1 MQTRTQ
7 GPRFFDAKP
16 HPSVTQSEPGLT
28 PEPPVEGHAGDPLAG
43 TPQGGGEHSKSSANN
58 GRNLVGLMLGA
69 MGVVFGDIGTSP
81 LYALRATVLA
91 TEGGLPNHVAVMG
104 SLSMI
109 FWALILVVT
118 VKYVLI
124 IMRADNNGEGGTLA
138 LAALAHRSP
147 GMTRR
152 IKATIGIGAI
162 VGLALFFGDGMLTP
176 AVTVLSAVEG
186 LKVESHAFAP
196 LVVPL
201 ALVIL
206 VSLFLMQSRGTHK
219 IGWLF
224 GPVML
229 SWFAALA
236 GFGAASLA
244 QTPGILAAINPWY
257 ALVMFLHEPWVAFVS
272 LGAVVLAVAGCEA
285 LYANMGHFGRKP
297 IQYAWLF
304 VALPALLLNYFGQG
318 AALLRHPEQASIAFF
333 SVIPH
338 WAHMPMVVL
347 ATLAA
352 VIVSQAVITGVFSMT
367 QQAVQLGQL
376 PRMDIRHTS
385 ATDFGQVYVPR
396 MSALLGVG
404 VVLIVLVF
412 KSSGALTVAYGI
424 AVTGVMVI
432 DTFHAGIVAGKQWRW
447 PLLLVLGLFGT
458 MGISDFLFFIA
469 NAFKIPEGGWLPLF
483 IAACSFIGMDTW
495 RRGRRMHLEK
505 VRSESLPLPLFLER
519 VDKNT
524 RRVAG
529 LGVFLSSRTDIVPGA
544 LLHSLKHYKV
554 LHERVVI
561 VNAAVEDTPLV
572 APAQRLDVEKLDK
585 GFYTLRVHY
594 GFFETPDV
602 PQTLREARRLGLA
615 LDLDTATFFI
625 GRETLVPSEH
635 SELGNLRSRL
645 YRAMAGAALS
655 PARFYHLP
663 PNRVVELGTQ
673 ITI

>member
-1 MQTRTQ
+1 MTQ
-7 GPRFFDAKP
+7 PD
-16 HPSVTQSEPGLT
+16 SGLT
-28 PEPPVEGHAGDPLAG
+28 PEPFAEPHSSDPLAG
-43 TPQGGGEHSKSSANN
+43 MPDHHGDGEHAKSPANDR
-58 GRNLVGLMLGA
+58 RNMFGLMLGA

-138 LAALAHRSP
+138 LAALAHRSA

-186 LKVESHAFAP
+186 LTVENNSFAP

-219 IGWLF
+219 LGRLF

-229 SWFAALA
+229 LWFAVLA
-236 GFGAASLA
+236 GFGAVSLVE
-244 QTPGILAAINPWY
+244 TPGILAAINPWY
-257 ALVMFLHEPWVAFVS
+257 ALLMFLHAPWVAFVS
-272 LGAVVLAVAGCEA
+272 LGAVVLAVTGCEA
-285 LYANMGHFGRKP
+285 LYADMGHFGRRP
-297 IQYAWLF
+297 IQFAWLF
-304 VALPALLLNYFGQG
+304 VALPALMLNYFGQG
-318 AALLRHPEQASIAFF
+318 AALLRTPEQANIAFF

-352 VIVSQAVITGVFSMT
+352 IIASQAVITGVFSMT

-376 PRMDIRHTS
+376 PRMEIRHTS
-385 ATDFGQVYVPR
+385 ATDYGQIFVPR
-396 MSALLGVG
+396 MNVVLGMG
-404 VVLIVLVF
+404 VVLIVLIF
-412 KSSGALTVAYGI
+412 KNSNALTAAYGI

-432 DTFHAGIVAGKQWRW
+432 DTFNAGIVARKQWHW
-447 PLLLVLGLFGT
+447 APLLAIGLFGA
-458 MGISDFLFFIA
+458 MGISDLLFFVS
-469 NAFKIPEGGWLPLF
+469 NSLKIPEGGWLPLF
-483 IAACSFIGMDTW
+483 IAACAFVMMDTW
-495 RRGRRMHLEK
+495 RRGRRVHLEK
-505 VRSESLPLPLFLER
+505 VRSESLPLSLFLER
-519 VDKNT
+519 ADKST
-524 RRVAG
+524 TRVAG
-529 LGVFLSSRTDIVPGA
+529 LGVFLSSRTDVVPGA
-544 LLHSLKHYKV
+544 LLHNLKHNKV

-561 VNAAVEDTPLV
+561 VNVVVEDTPLV
-572 APAQRLDVEKLDK
+572 APTQRLDVEKLGK
-585 GFYTLRVHY
+585 GFYTVRVHH

-602 PQTLREARRLGLA
+602 PQALREARRFGLA
-615 LDLDTATFFI
+615 LDVDTATFFI
-625 GRETLVPSEH
+625 GLETLIPAER
-635 SELGNLRSRL
+635 SELGSFRNRL

-673 ITI
+673 IAI